1 MSLLENIKD
10 LFNKDNTFR
19 FDTVEEAIETIK
31 NGGMVIVADDES
43 RENEGDL
50 ICAAEFATPE
60 NVNFPLCTNKR
71 FKS

>member
-31 NGGMVIVADDES
+31 NGRVWS
-43 RENEGDL
+43 
-50 ICAAEFATPE
+50 
-60 NVNFPLCTNKR
+60 
-71 FKS
+71 

>member
-50 ICAAEFATPE
+50 ICAAEFA
-60 NVNFPLCTNKR
+60 FYGKR
-71 FKS
+71 QH